1 MDSQETSRFDGPR
14 AARPDELD
22 GVLDLANL
30 VMRQA
35 RGYPP
40 TIATDYPFIYNQENL
55 ENIIV
60 VKDGS
65 QIISMVAIWVNEIQL
80 ASARLKIG
88 GINCLATRPGFR
100 GLALASAVMQAA
112 HVHMQKL
119 GCQVA
124 RLTTGI
130 TRWYRRLGWD
140 TAGILC
146 SYELNHSNIILLP
159 NLPDGVDVRC
169 FDGPFD
175 GTIVEQVCGLRDQDK
190 LGGIRTPELMKVL
203 LGSGSD
209 PKVQS
214 VWQLMMA
221 FEGARPTAYL
231 LDREGSIAEW
241 AGPANILSGLVRN
254 CFECRAKDQ
263 VSGSK
268 MDRQTKVAAS
278 EKMLLVGP
286 QDGHPFLEILQGL
299 GMPCHRDY
307 WGMLYILDPRGV
319 LDAFGHH
326 DIDVVEDN
334 GRIIVSRDGQ
344 SLSLTRQQ
352 LVKLLFGP
360 ERIDGFASDVL
371 PLKFWQWSLD
381 HV

>member
-1 MDSQETSRFDGPR
+1 
-14 AARPDELD
+14 
-22 GVLDLANL
+22 
-30 VMRQA
+30 
-35 RGYPP
+35 
-40 TIATDYPFIYNQENL
+40 
-55 ENIIV
+55 
-60 VKDGS
+60 
-65 QIISMVAIWVNEIQL
+65 
-80 ASARLKIG
+80 
-88 GINCLATRPGFR
+88 
-100 GLALASAVMQAA
+100 
-112 HVHMQKL
+112 
-119 GCQVA
+119 
-124 RLTTGI
+124 
-130 TRWYRRLGWD
+130 
-140 TAGILC
+140 
-146 SYELNHSNIILLP
+146 
-159 NLPDGVDVRC
+159 
-169 FDGPFD
+169 
-175 GTIVEQVCGLRDQDK
+175 
-190 LGGIRTPELMKVL
+190 
-203 LGSGSD
+203 
-209 PKVQS
+209 
-214 VWQLMMA
+214 MA

-231 LDREGSIAEW
+231 LDREGSIEEW

-319 LDAFGHH
+319 LDAFGHQ
-326 DIDVVEDN
+326 DIDVMEDN
-334 GRIIVSRDGQ
+334 GRMIVSRDGQ

>member
-1 MDSQETSRFDGPR
+1 M
-14 AARPDELD
+14 
-22 GVLDLANL
+22 ANL
-30 VMRQA
+30 VMRQV

-55 ENIIV
+55 GNIIV

-88 GINCLATRPGFR
+88 GINCLATRPGYR

-112 HVHMQKL
+112 HLHMQKL
-119 GCQVA
+119 DCQVA

-130 TRWYRRLGWD
+130 TRWYCRLGWD

-159 NLPDGVDVRC
+159 NLPDEVDVRC
-169 FDGPFD
+169 FDEPFD
-175 GTIVEQVCGLRDQDK
+175 DMILEQVCNLRDQDK

-209 PKVQS
+209 PEVQS
-214 VWQLMMA
+214 VWQLILA
-221 FEGARPTAYL
+221 FEDARPTAYL
-231 LDREGSIAEW
+231 LDRDGAIVEW
-241 AGPANILSGLVRN
+241 AGPANILSGLARRH
-254 CFECRAKDQ
+254 FECCAKEQ
-263 VSGSK
+263 VSGSE
-268 MDRQTKVAAS
+268 MDRQAKVAAS

-286 QDGHPFLEILQGL
+286 QDGHRFLKILQGL

-307 WGMLYILDPRGV
+307 WGMLYILDPKGV
-319 LDAFGHH
+319 LDAFSHQ
-326 DIDVVEDN
+326 DIDVTEEN
-334 GRIIVSRDGQ
+334 GRMIISRDGQ

-360 ERIDGFASDVL
+360 ERVDDFASDVL
-371 PLKFWQWSLD
+371 PLRFWQWSLD